1 MKTLGVM
8 CWSITF
14 LVAALY
20 GVVTVCHLATNTKWI
35 LFGLHLTLA
44 VTGLVISVIAALKRQ
59 YWCLGAAAISL
70 FFLWLQF
77 GSLLSP
83 L

>member
-14 LVAALY
+14 FVAALY
-20 GVVTVCHLATNTKWI
+20 GAVTVCHLATNTKWI

-44 VTGLVISVIAALKRQ
+44 VAGVVIGVIAALKRQ

-70 FFLWLQF
+70 LFLWLQF
-77 GSLLSP
+77 GGLVLRP
-83 L
+83 